1 MSTPPPV
8 ATHEAPQH
16 QETDAH
22 EDARASMLTIIVNV
36 LLVVELSFAMYMGTT
51 SGGDLTLTFISVF
64 LPLALVTLVGAFL
77 FKRFYLYRPR
87 RQTNA

>member
-8 ATHEAPQH
+8 ATHEAPKN

-22 EDARASMLTIIVNV
+22 DDARASMLTIIVNV

-77 FKRFYLYRPR
+77 FKRFYLWR
-87 RQTNA
+87 R

>member
-8 ATHEAPQH
+8 ATQQATHT

-22 EDARASMLTIIVNV
+22 DNAHTSMLTIIVNV
-36 LLVVELSFAMYMGTT
+36 LLLVELSFAMYMGTT

-64 LPLALVTLVGAFL
+64 LPLALVTLVGAFVY
-77 FKRFYLYRPR
+77 KRFYLYRPR
-87 RQTNA
+87 RQTNV